1 MSQNSG
7 EYTIQENIL
16 RIGDALI
23 VFEDNIKEAL
33 EISGMLIVLLVKR
46 DGYFPSENVFGV
58 NLLKRKIEWRI
69 EKLKYETGDACPF
82 VGIKLNN
89 NQLYLNNWCDIYLIV
104 DPLTGS
110 ILFQSA
116 PAKR

>member
-16 RIGDALI
+16 RIGDAPI
-23 VFEDNIKEAL
+23 VFEDNIKEVQ
-33 EISGMLIVLLVKR
+33 EISGMLVLLTIKR
-46 DGYFPSENVFGV
+46 DGYFPAENVFGV
-58 NLLKRKIEWRI
+58 SLSEKKIKWRI
-69 EKLKYETGDACPF
+69 ANLKYETSDHCPF
-82 VGIKLNN
+82 VGIKLYN

-110 ILFQSA
+110 IVERSA
-116 PAKR
+116 PAKN

>member
-58 NLLKRKIEWRI
+58 SLSEKKMKWRI
-69 EKLKYETGDACPF
+69 AKLKYETGDHCPF
-82 VGIKLNN
+82 VGIKLYTNH
-89 NQLYLNNWCDIYLIV
+89 LYLNNWCDIYLIV